1 MTSDGWKDTW
11 QGSPI
16 CYDPRF
22 LVMPSICGSGHTGYP
37 YVMKICDL
45 AQFYS
50 PLGGGVKRY
59 ISDKQRH
66 LQQVA
71 GAEHVL
77 IIPSFRDAVTP
88 GPNTCL
94 YEVKSPRLIGS
105 RSYRILMNRK
115 RILEIIQKERP
126 DLIEV
131 GDPYRTAWIGLE
143 AARSIDAPVIAFY
156 HSDFPRA
163 FGRTIERFLG
173 RPIERMISHW
183 IDRYVVALYNRMD
196 ATVVAT
202 RRLSDA
208 LTFCGIKK
216 VSHIPLGTDITLFR
230 PRPSRDRIRQELG
243 LESDQKLL
251 LFVGRIARE
260 KGIKPLVDMLD
271 HLPERLRNSHLLL
284 IGDGEL
290 GEWVRSEA
298 EKRSN
303 LTWLPYSESSSRLA
317 EMYSAADLFIHP
329 GKWETFGIV
338 SLEAQ
343 ACGCRVIGIAGGGL
357 EESLEGERPLIL
369 ARAATGPAIAE
380 AIIRALDLGETAVER
395 KARAA
400 RTAEQFSIETT
411 FIRMT
416 ALYRHLIAG
425 GRAEAFE
432 VPSSSSKA
440 HGVQDPAL
448 QT

>member
-1 MTSDGWKDTW
+1 
-11 QGSPI
+11 
-16 CYDPRF
+16 
-22 LVMPSICGSGHTGYP
+22 
-37 YVMKICDL
+37 MKICDL
-45 AQFYS
+45 TQFYS

-66 LQQVA
+66 FEKESDL
-71 GAEHVL
+71 EHIL
-77 IIPSFRDAVTP
+77 IIPSARNEITS
-88 GPNTCL
+88 GPITRV

-105 RSYRILMNRK
+105 TSYRILMNRK
-115 RILEIIQKERP
+115 RILEIIEQERP
-126 DLIEV
+126 DLIEI

-143 AARSIDAPVIAFY
+143 AAKRIGVPVISFY

-183 IDRYVVALYNRMD
+183 IDRYVVGLYNRMD

-202 RRLSDA
+202 RRLCDA
-208 LTFCGIKK
+208 LTFCGIKR
-216 VSHIPLGTDITLFR
+216 VVNIPLGTDVSTFY
-230 PRPSRDRIRQELG
+230 PRPSREQVRRDLG
-243 LESDQKLL
+243 LEPGTPLL

-260 KGIKPLVDMLD
+260 KNIRQLVGMLD
-271 HLPERLRNSHLLL
+271 QLPERLQKARLLL

-290 GEWVRSEA
+290 GDWVKTQT
-298 EKRSN
+298 EKRPN
-303 LTWLPYSESSSRLA
+303 LTWLPYSESSPRLA

-357 EESLEGERPLIL
+357 EESLAGESPLIL
-369 ARAATGPAIAE
+369 ARDATAASIAE
-380 AIIRALDLGETAVER
+380 AITRALDLGETDAERVARSARLVEN
-395 KARAA
+395 
-400 RTAEQFSIETT
+400 FSIETT

-425 GRAEAFE
+425 GKADAFE
-432 VPSSSSKA
+432 IPSSSKKTY
-440 HGVQDPAL
+440 GVHDPAL

>member
-1 MTSDGWKDTW
+1 
-11 QGSPI
+11 
-16 CYDPRF
+16 
-22 LVMPSICGSGHTGYP
+22 
-37 YVMKICDL
+37 MKICDL
-45 AQFYS
+45 TQFYS

-66 LQQVA
+66 FAKESDL
-71 GAEHVL
+71 EHVL
-77 IIPSFRDAVTP
+77 IIPSARDEITT
-88 GPNTCL
+88 GPITRV

-115 RILEIIQKERP
+115 RILEIIEKERP
-126 DLIEV
+126 DLIEI

-143 AARSIDAPVIAFY
+143 AARKIGVPVISFY

-183 IDRYVVALYNRMD
+183 IDRYVVGLYNRMD

-202 RRLSDA
+202 RRLCDA
-208 LTFCGIKK
+208 LTFCGIKR
-216 VSHIPLGTDITLFR
+216 VINIPLGTDVVTFS
-230 PRPSRDRIRQELG
+230 PQPSRERIRRELG
-243 LESDQKLL
+243 LDAKAPLL

-260 KGIKPLVDMLD
+260 KNIRQLVGMLD
-271 HLPERLRNSHLLL
+271 HLPDRLRSAHLLL

-290 GEWVRSEA
+290 GDWVKKQTETRT
-298 EKRSN
+298 N
-303 LTWLPYSESSSRLA
+303 LTWLPYSESSVQLA
-317 EMYSAADLFIHP
+317 ELYSAADLFIHP
-329 GKWETFGIV
+329 GIWETFGIV

-343 ACGCRVIGIAGGGL
+343 SCGCRVIGIAGGGL
-357 EESLEGERPLIL
+357 EESLAGETPLIL
-369 ARAATGPAIAE
+369 ARDATGASIAE
-380 AIIRALDLGETAVER
+380 AIARALDLGETDTER
-395 KARAA
+395 EVRSARL
-400 RTAEQFSIETT
+400 RENFSIETT

-425 GRAEAFE
+425 KKAETFE
-432 VPSSSSKA
+432 IPTHSSKP
-440 HGVQDPAL
+440 HDVQDPAL

>member
-1 MTSDGWKDTW
+1 
-11 QGSPI
+11 
-16 CYDPRF
+16 
-22 LVMPSICGSGHTGYP
+22 
-37 YVMKICDL
+37 MKICDL

-59 ISDKQRH
+59 IGDKQRH
-66 LQQVA
+66 LEKEA
-71 GAEHVL
+71 GWEHVL
-77 IIPSFRDAVTP
+77 IIPSFRDAVTS
-88 GPNTCL
+88 GPVTRL

-105 RSYRILMNRK
+105 RSYRILMDRK
-115 RILEIIQKERP
+115 KILEIIQNERP

-143 AARSIDAPVIAFY
+143 AARSINVPVIAFY

-173 RPIERMISHW
+173 RPIERLISHW
-183 IDRYVVALYNRMD
+183 IDRYVVRLYNQMD

-202 RRLSDA
+202 RRLCDA
-208 LTFCGIKK
+208 LTFCGIKR
-216 VSHIPLGTDITLFR
+216 VINIPLGTDISTFK
-230 PRPSRDRIRQELG
+230 PKPSRDRIRNELG
-243 LESDQKLL
+243 LGIDQKLL

-260 KGIKPLVDMLD
+260 KGIRQLVDMLD
-271 HLPERLRNSHLLL
+271 HLPNRLKACHLLL

-290 GEWVRSEA
+290 GEWVRRQA
-298 EKRSN
+298 DRRPN

-357 EESLEGERPLIL
+357 EESLAGESPHIL

-380 AIIRALDLGETAVER
+380 AIVRALDLGETENER
-395 KARAA
+395 KQRAA
-400 RTAEQFSIETT
+400 RMVEHFSIETT
-411 FIRMT
+411 FVRLT

-425 GRAEAFE
+425 VSADTFK
-432 VPSSSSKA
+432 VPTRKT
-440 HGVQDPAL
+440 HGVQDPTL
-448 QT
+448 HT